1 MSAFYPSTTVG
12 GQLSLLQDMATDHC
26 AAHSASVFGD
36 GLRAPPSDPAAER
49 HVGSLAGGSRTGF
62 PANFL
67 SYAGG
72 GDFRDFCSPPTA
84 LDASVA
90 AKVSPTGPV
99 RRCSR
104 GDEGKDDYG
113 GGGSGGLD
121 LTAMEMRDVFKTAAT
136 GDHHRPLGSPTS
148 SSTSHRHPDHHQPPP
163 HLQHHQLRSE
173 LLQQQQRHE
182 ELFMQQARQWYLHQ
196 SPTTSATSP
205 VDHPGVAEL
214 VNGRSPGAAPPPVFR
229 REATGALLDG
239 PHQCHWP
246 PPPTYGDSTAPVTQ
260 RQPSDPY
267 QKELS
272 PTQKTGNGSI
282 PFYPWMAVVGQY
294 TINTPIR
301 NRHICD
307 DISILSGNSE
317 RWRLIALLS
326 QAVFKI

>member
-1 MSAFYPSTTVG
+1 MSAFYPSTSAG
-12 GQLSLLQDMATDHC
+12 GQLSLLQDMAADHC
-26 AAHSASVFGD
+26 ATHSTSVFGD
-36 GLRAPPSDPAAER
+36 GLRAPPNDPAAER
-49 HVGSLAGGSRTGF
+49 HAGSLTASRTGF

-84 LDASVA
+84 VDASVA
-90 AKVSPTGPV
+90 AKVSPTGSTINS

-104 GDEGKDDYG
+104 GDECKDDFG
-113 GGGSGGLD
+113 GGGGGGGLD

-148 SSTSHRHPDHHQPPP
+148 SSSSHRHPDHQPPP

-173 LLQQQQRHE
+173 LLQQQHRQE

-205 VDHPGVAEL
+205 VDHAGVAEL

-229 REATGALLDG
+229 REAPGPLLDG

-246 PPPTYGDSTAPVTQ
+246 PPPAYGDSAAPVTQ

-282 PFYPWMAVVGQY
+282 PFYPWMAVVGRY
-294 TINTPIR
+294 TVAHSQPPYSMTHSFLRAIQR
-301 NRHICD
+301 GGGGD
-307 DISILSGNSE
+307 
-317 RWRLIALLS
+317 RLL
-326 QAVFKI
+326 FTC